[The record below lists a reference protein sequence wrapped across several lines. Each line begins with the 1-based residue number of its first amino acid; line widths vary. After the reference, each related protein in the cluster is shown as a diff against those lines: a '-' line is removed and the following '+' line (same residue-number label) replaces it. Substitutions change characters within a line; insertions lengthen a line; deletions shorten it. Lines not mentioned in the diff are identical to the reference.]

1 MKRILLYSTLALG
14 TGLFSCSQ
22 EDLMEQGSAPQAG
35 RPVTISVQLPSE
47 VGSDAVSRAL
57 SAIPDG
63 HQLRCILYVSG
74 NGETPVRQETVLAD
88 AGGTI
93 SFTFTPATD
102 TYTCS
107 FWADFVSGTD
117 TNADGRYDD
126 LYYDTQRIPDVTYS
140 STLADGHS
148 FYNNDACD
156 AFTGHFTAA
165 EVRDGTVVLKRPF
178 AKVNFKEK
186 TSEVSGNIAVTGYAV
201 NNGMNITDGKVSE
214 TRENLP
220 DYSGAVAGDGVWF
233 CNYLFADGKSTRLPE
248 SISMTVGDGGATSI
262 STDGRLLNA
271 NTQYNLSFEANEGEV
286 VPAPQVGDYFFTD
299 GTWASSLVENKNVAG
314 VVFAVKGDGTGSAI
328 ENDVIGNYSDA
339 NGATD
344 VLAWVVAAKD
354 AGSGKKFYTGSAANL
369 PSGLGTDGANDIEG
383 YANTGLWYTPSNT
396 EYEAVATA
404 KAYDVTITGETPNS
418 GWYLPAAGQLMALVN
433 VYAENNN
440 NDQGNALAVKNSL
453 QALVKSEQTDGTAL
467 MGSGYYWTSSGSM
480 SNGSVAA
487 YRVGF
492 HETEYYGKNGANTNL
507 ASGSYVRPVLT
518 IFKSAN

>member
-22 EDLMEQGSAPQAG
+22 EDLGESPAQAVG
-35 RPVTISVQLPSE
+35 QPVTISVQLPSE

-57 SAIPDG
+57 PAIPDG

-74 NGETPVRQETVLAD
+74 DGDEPIRQETVVTD
-88 AGGTI
+88 AGTI
-93 SFTFTPATD
+93 SFTFTPVTEN
-102 TYTCS
+102 YTCS
-107 FWADFVSGTD
+107 FWTDFVSGTE

-126 LYYDTQRIPDVTYS
+126 LYYDTQHIPDVTYS

-165 EVRDGTVVLKRPF
+165 EVRGGTVVLKRPF

-201 NNGMNITDGKVSE
+201 NNGMNITDGTVSE
-214 TRENLP
+214 TRAYLP

-271 NTQYNLSFEANEGEV
+271 NTQYNLSFEANVGEV

-299 GTWASSLVENKNVAG
+299 GTWASSLDKNKNVAG
-314 VVFAVKGDGTGSAI
+314 VVFAVKGDGSSRP
-328 ENDVIGNYSDA
+328 D
-339 NGATD
+339 
-344 VLAWVVAAKD
+344 
-354 AGSGKKFYTGSAANL
+354 NL
-369 PSGLGTDGANDIEG
+369 
-383 YANTGLWYTPSNT
+383 
-396 EYEAVATA
+396 
-404 KAYDVTITGETPNS
+404 
-418 GWYLPAAGQLMALVN
+418 
-433 VYAENNN
+433 
-440 NDQGNALAVKNSL
+440 
-453 QALVKSEQTDGTAL
+453 
-467 MGSGYYWTSSGSM
+467 
-480 SNGSVAA
+480 
-487 YRVGF
+487 
-492 HETEYYGKNGANTNL
+492 
-507 ASGSYVRPVLT
+507 
-518 IFKSAN
+518 

>member
-22 EDLMEQGSAPQAG
+22 EDLMEQGSALQAG
-35 RPVTISVQLPSE
+35 QPVTISVQLPSE

-57 SAIPDG
+57 PAIPDG

-74 NGETPVRQETVLAD
+74 DGETPVRQETVLAD

-140 STLADGHS
+140 SSLADGHS

-165 EVRDGTVVLKRPF
+165 EVTGGTVVLKRPF

-201 NNGMNITDGKVSE
+201 NNGMNITDGTVSE
-214 TRENLP
+214 TTANLP

-233 CNYLFADGKSTRLPE
+233 CNYLFADGTSTRLPE

-262 STDGRLLNA
+262 STDGLLLNA
-271 NTQYNLSFEANEGEV
+271 NTQYNLSFEANVGEV
-286 VPAPQVGDYFFTD
+286 VPAPQVGDYYYSD
-299 GTWASSLVENKNVAG
+299 GSYSSALDENKTVIG
-314 VVFAVKGDGTGSAI
+314 VVFATKAGATETDLIYGDTPS
-328 ENDVIGNYSDA
+328 NYSDIA
-339 NGATD
+339 FAGSD
-344 VLAWVVAAKD
+344 IQGWVVALKD
-354 AGSGKKFYTGSAANL
+354 ASSSVRFVASEAGGD
-369 PSGLGTDGANDIEG
+369 TDGNGPEIQTVAGVGTGASDIKG
-383 YANTGLWYTPSNT
+383 YANGVAWRTNALADGAVYAALNAADAYSVETPST
-396 EYEAVATA
+396 S
-404 KAYDVTITGETPNS
+404 S
-418 GWYLPAAGQLMALVN
+418 GWYIPAYGQLSVLSIAYRTENSKVYAALDALVESGSAELFPTGTGGSTYHWSSSAQGTSNVTLWN
-433 VYAENNN
+433 VY
-440 NDQGNALAVKNSL
+440 NSL
-453 QALVKSEQTDGTAL
+453 
-467 MGSGYYWTSSGSM
+467 Y
-480 SNGSVAA
+480 
-487 YRVGF
+487 
-492 HETEYYGKNGANTNL
+492 ANITGNR
-507 ASGSYVRPVLT
+507 ARHCRPILT
-518 IFKSAN
+518 F

>member
-1 MKRILLYSTLALG
+1 MKKILLYSTLALG
-14 TGLFSCSQ
+14 VGLCSCSQ
-22 EDLMEQGSAPQAG
+22 EDLGESPAQAVG
-35 RPVTISVQLPSE
+35 QPVTVSVQLPGE
-47 VGSDAVSRAL
+47 VGNDGLSRAVP
-57 SAIPDG
+57 SIPAG
-63 HQLRCILYVSG
+63 HKLRCILYVSG
-74 NGETPVRQETVLAD
+74 NGETPVRQETVPAD

-107 FWADFVSGTD
+107 FWADFVSDTD

-165 EVRDGTVVLKRPF
+165 EVRGGTVVLKRPF

-201 NNGMNITDGKVSE
+201 NNGMNITDGTVSE
-214 TRENLP
+214 TRVNLP

-271 NTQYNLSFEANEGEV
+271 NTQYNLSFEANVGEV

-299 GTWASSLVENKNVAG
+299 GTWASSLEENKNVAG

-328 ENDVIGNYSDA
+328 ENDVIDYYSDA

-354 AGSGKKFYTGSAANL
+354 AGSGKGFYTGRAAKL
-369 PSGLGTDGANDIEG
+369 PSDLGTDGANDIKG

-433 VYAENNN
+433 VYAENNSY
-440 NDQGNALAVKNSL
+440 DQGNALAVKNSL
-453 QALVKSEQTDGTAL
+453 QRIESEQTDGTAL

-492 HETEYYGKNGANTNL
+492 HEKENYGKNGANTSL
-507 ASGSYVRPVLT
+507 DSGSYVRPVLT
-518 IFKSAN
+518 IFKLAN

>member
-47 VGSDAVSRAL
+47 VESDAVSRAL
-57 SAIPDG
+57 PAIPDG

-165 EVRDGTVVLKRPF
+165 EVTGGTVVLKRPF

-201 NNGMNITDGKVSE
+201 NNGMNITDGTVSE
-214 TRENLP
+214 TRANLP

-233 CNYLFADGKSTRLPE
+233 CNYLFADGTSTRLPE

-262 STDGRLLNA
+262 STDGLLLNA
-271 NTQYNLSFEANEGEV
+271 NTQYNLSFEANVGEV
-286 VPAPQVGDYFFTD
+286 VPAPQVGDYYYSD
-299 GTWASSLVENKNVAG
+299 GSYSSALDENKTVVG
-314 VVFAVKGDGTGSAI
+314 VVFAATGDGSAI
-328 ENDVIGNYSDA
+328 DSDLPANYEDVTFADGEIHGWVIGLKECASSAFSAERLNNVSGVAVA
-339 NGATD
+339 NITASTTTCD
-344 VLAWVVAAKD
+344 EIK
-354 AGSGKKFYTGSAANL
+354 
-369 PSGLGTDGANDIEG
+369 G
-383 YANTGLWYTPSNT
+383 YANSQAWKAGAGGVDLTALDAVDAYELEAPLT
-396 EYEAVATA
+396 ET
-404 KAYDVTITGETPNS
+404 S
-418 GWYLPAAGQLMALVN
+418 GWYIPALGQLLALREAYN
-433 VYAENNN
+433 AESSKVLE
-440 NDQGNALAVKNSL
+440 AL
-453 QALVKSEQTDGTAL
+453 TAL
-467 MGSGYYWTSSGSM
+467 NGDGEADLMDTSAESGNTHYYWSSTYHTNMTELGLMRFFPVSGET
-480 SNGSVAA
+480 NYVARTQSA
-487 YRVGF
+487 TTGR
-492 HETEYYGKNGANTNL
+492 HC
-507 ASGSYVRPVLT
+507 RPILT
-518 IFKSAN
+518 F